1 MSQVERSAIQRVA
14 QKHSTDC
21 GPACIAMLAH
31 QSYRSVM
38 NDAKKSGLWGNRRG
52 FRSYPDDLALLAE
65 SYGLYLEDKIEF
77 SHQFR
82 EIGLKLE
89 DFQRDMSRR
98 NLDQHAIVAVD
109 RKLRG
114 EDQDPRWHWVV
125 WDDEQSRVLD
135 PYRVRRRLPIRP
147 WYYIPIRYQ

>member
-1 MSQVERSAIQRVA
+1 MQAERSAMQRVA
-14 QKHSTDC
+14 QEHPTGC

-31 QSYRSVM
+31 QSYRSVT
-38 NDAKKSGLWGNRRG
+38 NRAQKLDLWDPRRG
-52 FRSYPDDLALLAE
+52 FRSYCHELARLAE

-98 NLDQHAIVAVD
+98 SLDQHAIVAID

-114 EDQDPRWHWVV
+114 RGQDPRWHWVV

-135 PYRVRRRLPIRP
+135 PNRVRRRLPIRP
-147 WYYIPIRYQ
+147 WYYIPVRYQ